1 MQAIYLPKM
10 EHVLTF
16 TPLCLVDSLY
26 MLQQSYR
33 LDQKIILINYILFGL
48 SRTDLKNHAQR
59 LRSLHLVIHKVVI
72 GSSL

>member
-26 MLQQSYR
+26 MLKQYR

-48 SRTDLKNHAQR
+48 SRTDLKNHA
-59 LRSLHLVIHKVVI
+59 
-72 GSSL
+72 

>member
-1 MQAIYLPKM
+1 MQAIYLPTM

-26 MLQQSYR
+26 MLKQSYR

-48 SRTDLKNHAQR
+48 SRTDLKNHA
-59 LRSLHLVIHKVVI
+59 
-72 GSSL
+72 